1 LLSYHIKILNNLL
14 ISGIFLKFL
23 ILHTPVFKWS
33 NDWILII
40 LSLLEPSWWDKSND
54 INFIFL
60 KSILIKLK
68 FLVYRMLIIL
78 VIFESYLTILNMIG
92 KFIYLYI
99 KSKILLK
106 NPLCSLNKLAKRIKI
121 HFRIFK
127 FIPILVYKKTY
138 LII

>member
-1 LLSYHIKILNNLL
+1 
-14 ISGIFLKFL
+14 
-23 ILHTPVFKWS
+23 
-33 NDWILII
+33 
-40 LSLLEPSWWDKSND
+40 
-54 INFIFL
+54 
-60 KSILIKLK
+60 
-68 FLVYRMLIIL
+68 
-78 VIFESYLTILNMIG
+78 MIG